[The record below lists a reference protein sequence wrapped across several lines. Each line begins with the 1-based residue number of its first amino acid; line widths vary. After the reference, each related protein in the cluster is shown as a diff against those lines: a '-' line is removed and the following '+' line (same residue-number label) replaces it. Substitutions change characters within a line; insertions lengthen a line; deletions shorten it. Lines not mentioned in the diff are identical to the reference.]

1 MKRLALI
8 FALSVAFVISG
19 CGDSSNSSDSSAKG
33 EVAENSGDLVVI
45 KVGATPNPHAR
56 ILENIKDDLRAEGVD
71 LQIVEFSDYVLPN
84 ISLNDGELD
93 ANFHQHQPYL
103 DKLAEDKKLDL
114 KSIAKIHIEP
124 LGLYSKKIKE
134 ISELKNGATIAIP
147 NDPSNGGRALILL
160 NDNGIIKLKDA
171 SNLYA
176 TEMDIVENTK
186 KLKIKPVDTAMLPK
200 IVGDVDAAVINGNYA
215 LQAGMSAKEAILL
228 EDSRSPYANILVVRS
243 VDIENPNLLKLKKA
257 LTSDKTKR
265 FLEET
270 YKGEVVPAF

>member
-8 FALSVAFVISG
+8 FALSVAFAISG

-176 TEMDIVENTK
+176 TEMDIVENPK

>member
-8 FALSVAFVISG
+8 FALFVAFVISG

-56 ILENIKDDLRAEGVD
+56 ILENIKDDLKSEGVD

-176 TEMDIVENTK
+176 TEIDIAENPK

-200 IVGDVDAAVINGNYA
+200 IVGDVDAAIINGNYA

-243 VDIENPNLLKLKKA
+243 SDIENPNLLKLKKA
-257 LTSDKTKR
+257 LTSDKTKK

>member
-8 FALSVAFVISG
+8 FALVVAFVISG

-33 EVAENSGDLVVI
+33 EVAENSSDLVVI

-56 ILENIKDDLRAEGVD
+56 ILENIKDDLKSEGIN

-176 TEMDIVENTK
+176 TEIDIAENPK

-200 IVGDVDAAVINGNYA
+200 IVGDVDATIINGNYA

-243 VDIENPNLLKLKKA
+243 SDIENPNLLKLKKA
-257 LTSDKTKR
+257 LTSDKTKK